1 MTKQLITTK
10 HPKKGADIVA
20 AFRASGKSR
29 TDFCREA
36 GIKVSTLDYYHHRV
50 RAEERANFLS
60 VDIVSNSSI
69 VASASTRTLAV
80 WLRNGRRL
88 EMSWHGDDSSL
99 DRMVNLLER
108 E

>member
-10 HPKKGADIVA
+10 RPKKGADIVA

-50 RAEERANFLS
+50 RAEERAKLIP
-60 VDIVSNSSI
+60 VDIVNSSI
-69 VASASTRTLAV
+69 AASASPRTLAV

-88 EMSWHGDDSSL
+88 EISWHGDESSMG
-99 DRMVNLLER
+99 RMVSLLER